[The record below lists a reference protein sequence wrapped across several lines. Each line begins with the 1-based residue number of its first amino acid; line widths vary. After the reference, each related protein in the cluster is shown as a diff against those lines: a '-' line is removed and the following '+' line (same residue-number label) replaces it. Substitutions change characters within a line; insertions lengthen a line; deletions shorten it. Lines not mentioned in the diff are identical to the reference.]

1 MTAAD
6 DRVTCR
12 TPKTGGQPTRIL
24 RWKFDAMR
32 DAILASVSTEEEGT
46 PFREL
51 RAGISAA
58 LDRSLDANRRAEF
71 GSVGWYLMTVKLE
84 LEVRGEIERVPGA
97 SPQRLRRVG

>member
-58 LDRSLDANRRAEF
+58 LDRSLDANRREAF